1 MTRAKHI
8 FILLIFMSGLQSQ
21 TINRY
26 GSTAA
31 NFLEIGIGS
40 ANTAMGDAGVTF
52 ASGPTSAYWNPAT
65 LAFITRNENAFMM
78 QPWILDINM
87 IYAGSTIHLN
97 KIGTFAIGITHM
109 NYGDMEVTTMTQQD
123 GTGELFVANEYSAV
137 FTFSRKIVESFSF
150 GASAKLISSKIW
162 HSSASAFAIDLGTL
176 VNTSF
181 LSPTGS
187 SEDGMRIG
195 MSISNYGTRMQ
206 YDGIDLL
213 NPIDISPSEDGNF
226 ADVPGQFRA
235 QQWELPLFF
244 RIGVGIKPLLTERH
258 RIRFAIDAIHSNN
271 NSEYVNMGGEYEFR
285 LPGQGSIFVRSGYKS
300 MFMTD
305 SQFGMTYGAG
315 IKLNLINNQ
324 TLQFDYSQRSMGLLG
339 DISSYTISLGF

>member
-1 MTRAKHI
+1 MTRARYI
-8 FILLIFMSGLQSQ
+8 IILLIFLSVLPSQ

-97 KIGTFAIGITHM
+97 RIGTFAIGITHM

-162 HSSASAFAIDLGTL
+162 HSAL
-176 VNTSF
+176 V
-181 LSPTGS
+181 
-187 SEDGMRIG
+187 
-195 MSISNYGTRMQ
+195 
-206 YDGIDLL
+206 
-213 NPIDISPSEDGNF
+213 
-226 ADVPGQFRA
+226 
-235 QQWELPLFF
+235 
-244 RIGVGIKPLLTERH
+244 PLL
-258 RIRFAIDAIHSNN
+258 
-271 NSEYVNMGGEYEFR
+271 
-285 LPGQGSIFVRSGYKS
+285 
-300 MFMTD
+300 
-305 SQFGMTYGAG
+305 
-315 IKLNLINNQ
+315 
-324 TLQFDYSQRSMGLLG
+324 
-339 DISSYTISLGF
+339 